1 MKYTTQ
7 TRFSLARLLTFLL
20 LVTFAASC
28 GDDNDPVSQ
37 QPPEDLN
44 IVDVAASND
53 EFSTLSSLIADL
65 EMEDEL
71 AEADFTVF
79 APTNA
84 AFDALPEGTIQSL
97 TEDELRSIIRYHVVA
112 GIIRSADIAAR
123 EDAET
128 IQGERILLTS
138 SGGVTINGNA
148 TVNQADIEASN
159 GIIHGI
165 DDVLLPSAFREPD
178 IIEVAKEAGNFET
191 LLGAIENVGLTTT
204 FQFLGDF
211 TVFAPSDD
219 AFANLPDGFIDSLT
233 EEQLTDILS
242 YHVLSQVV
250 LSTGLQP
257 QGTATTLTGESLWIE
272 SDNGVTIN
280 DASTVTTADI
290 EASNGVIHAVDA
302 VLIPDAFGT
311 VVDNAVKRFNFET
324 LVSAVSDAGL
334 AETLSGEGPFTVFA
348 PTDEAFANLPSGLL
362 ESLSAEQLTQVLL
375 YHVLPAD
382 IKSSDLQPEQAAE
395 ALSEENLFITVSNG
409 DVSVNNRSIV
419 TTPDIDALNGTIH
432 GIDEVLLPNQFVDVA
447 DIANKNFDLST
458 LVTLLQ
464 NADLVETLK
473 SEGPFTIFAPVNSAF
488 EEISG
493 TLDTL
498 TPEQVSDVLTFH
510 VVPQKILSSDLA
522 PQQTVTTVNGEEIEV
537 IVDGETVTVEG
548 SATVTTVD
556 LEGTNGVI
564 HLIDSVLIPENL

>member
-219 AFANLPDGFIDSLT
+219 AFANLPDGFIGSLT